1 MSSCGF
7 KLKGSYE
14 IPYQTIYLQAEV
26 ESRVGR
32 VIKKKIQRT
41 SNVDLVQTASAAE
54 VAINILSEGS
64 VRTVAVLSNA
74 GSVDEYELV
83 YTVGYRFDS
92 LNESINTVDHQLVL
106 RRKITHSDL
115 DIAAKSNEENAL
127 INDMASEAATR
138 ILVRLSRE
146 KI

>member
-14 IPYQTIYLQAEV
+14 IPYQTIYLQAGL

-83 YTVGYRFDS
+83 RV
-92 LNESINTVDHQLVL
+92 
-106 RRKITHSDL
+106 
-115 DIAAKSNEENAL
+115 
-127 INDMASEAATR
+127 
-138 ILVRLSRE
+138 
-146 KI
+146 